1 MKPEPFQY
9 FGIVGR
15 IIDGDTI
22 VISEIDLGFSVKLAN
37 EKLRFHGINTPESRT
52 RDLREK
58 EIGLQAKA
66 RVEELLPPGQPFSFK
81 SLGYGKYG
89 RILGIPFTVD
99 GEDVCSLL
107 VQEGLARVYRGGK
120 REPWFSNGV

>member
-15 IIDGDTI
+15 VIDGDTI

-52 RDLREK
+52 RNLREK
-58 EIGLQAKA
+58 EVGLRAKA
-66 RVEELLPPGQPFSFK
+66 RVEELLPVGEPFTFK
-81 SLGYGKYG
+81 SLGFGKYG
-89 RILGIPFTVD
+89 RILGIPFTAC
-99 GEDVCSLL
+99 GKDVCSVL
-107 VQEGLARVYRGGK
+107 VQEGLARVYSGGK
-120 REPWFSNGV
+120 REPWFSDGV